1 MAKNAS
7 KARKEFNDK
16 FGSILKKIIVFIYI
30 FFTIATLATYLMP
43 EYEKN
48 CLAEY
53 ANGVEDKMLFLNP
66 NENSLSSLFAGIVFF
81 Y

>member
-1 MAKNAS
+1 MINLVT
-7 KARKEFNDK
+7 
-16 FGSILKKIIVFIYI
+16 IKKIYI
-30 FFTIATLATYLMP
+30 FYYFFPKTATLATYLMP

-66 NENSLSSLFAGIVFF
+66 NENSLTALFAGIVNFF
-81 Y
+81 RPI